1 MSLLELFYEL
11 FELTTGIKNDNN
23 KTVFIIGAPRSG
35 STLLYQCM
43 ISLFDFS
50 YFNNYH
56 HKNYLCP
63 SFAELKKQS
72 LKKTKNFSFSSYYGY
87 TKGEFSPS
95 ESWDFWYR
103 FFRKTPHYV
112 DLNDINQ
119 RDIKRMKNAVNSFLN
134 ITKKHLLIKNLT
146 CTARIKPLINAFPNS
161 YWIISYRNILSN
173 AYSIAKMRLELNND
187 LNKWESV
194 QPRGYEKFIE
204 SSYEIQILKQIE
216 LVYETIIYDLQ
227 DISDRVS
234 LVDYED
240 FCKKPD
246 KTLERLHIDLINN
259 GIEIPKRKKK
269 LPKNFTP
276 SITFDNNVNKFESI
290 SKQYELNK
298 KKFQNQFQEMNN
310 KFSRV

>member
-240 FCKKPD
+240 FCNEPNLFAENLHLELKSAGIHISKKND
-246 KTLERLHIDLINN
+246 N
-259 GIEIPKRKKK
+259 
-269 LPKNFTP
+269 LPKSFNPSTNFEIRDKIFKTIF
-276 SITFDNNVNKFESI
+276 S
-290 SKQYELNK
+290 QYEINK
-298 KKFQNQFQEMNN
+298 EKFKTQFQEMN
-310 KFSRV
+310 KIFSCV